1 MPQVSKIPIKKDIE
15 IKIRRA
21 FSQSLAKISS
31 ESEMEKYIFDL
42 FTPTE
47 RVMLAKRLAIA
58 ALLVKGLTYKEISQK
73 LRVSTSTVARV
84 NLWLKH
90 SGKGYK
96 TAVEKIGDWKP
107 LA

>member
-1 MPQVSKIPIKKDIE
+1 MPQISKVPIKKSIE
-15 IKIRRA
+15 TKIRRA
-21 FSQSLAKISS
+21 FSQSLANISS

-58 ALLVKGLTYKEISQK
+58 ALLVKGVTYLEISQK
-73 LRVSTSTVARV
+73 LKVSTSTVARV

-90 SGKGYK
+90 SGSGYK